1 MKKSKTP
8 PRYIKLVEA
17 NTEII
22 QKPIPDKD
30 EIAFLTRFM
39 VQATLPH
46 SNPRG
51 NPPEWYRKRGN
62 YTLSIQPG
70 YEKDKKTG
78 GRRCI
83 GYPYGTIPRLL
94 MYWLTKEVQ
103 TKKSKRIELGDSM
116 ANFMRKVGLDPD
128 TGRGKRG
135 DAPRLKNQMERL
147 FNSRITF
154 SETDFDIGVSRRK
167 DMLVVEESE
176 FWWSPKDVD
185 QSYLFGS
192 WIELSDK
199 FFHALLS
206 ASIPLDT
213 RALRAVKNSSLA
225 LDLYA
230 FTVYKAFHAQ
240 KFGQQTI
247 TWRQLAMQLGAD
259 YGRLIDFK
267 IKVIAKLKEIKAVY
281 PDLELEDMKG
291 GFIIKPSR
299 LAIPPSIK

>member
-8 PRYIKLVEA
+8 PRYIKLIEA

-30 EIAFLTRFM
+30 EMAFLSRYLI
-39 VQATLPH
+39 QATFPH

-51 NPPEWYRKRGN
+51 NPPEWYRRKGN

-70 YEKDKKTG
+70 YKTDEKTG
-78 GRRCI
+78 GRCCI

-94 MYWLTKEVQ
+94 MYWLNTEVLR
-103 TKKSKRIELGDSM
+103 TGSRRIELGNNL
-116 ANFMRKVGLDPD
+116 AEFMRKVGLDPCR
-128 TGRGKRG
+128 GGKRSDFG
-135 DAPRLKNQMERL
+135 RLKNQMERL
-147 FNSRITF
+147 FMATIS
-154 SETDFDIGVSRRK
+154 FDYADEKQYKWVKMSVAPRGH
-167 DMLVVEESE
+167 
-176 FWWSPKDVD
+176 FWWDPKEPYQVN
-185 QSYLFGS
+185 LFDS
-192 WIELSDK
+192 WIELGED
-199 FFHALLS
+199 FFNALLS

-213 RALRAVKNSSLA
+213 RALRAIKNSSLA

-230 FTVYKAFHAQ
+230 FSVYKAFHAQ

-267 IKVIAKLKEIKAVY
+267 RKVITKLKEIKAVY
-281 PDLELEDMKG
+281 PGLELEEMQD